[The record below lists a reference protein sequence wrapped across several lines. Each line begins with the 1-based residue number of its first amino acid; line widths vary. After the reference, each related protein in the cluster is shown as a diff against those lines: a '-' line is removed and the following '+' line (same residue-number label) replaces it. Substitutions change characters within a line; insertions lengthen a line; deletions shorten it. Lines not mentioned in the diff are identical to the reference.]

1 MTISHDNQKQV
12 QQELMVIQACPEP
25 VLQEPVFDKSKAS
38 FNFSDAAG
46 INGIFCNGRTK
57 TALGLWI

>member
-46 INGIFCNGRTK
+46 INGIFCNGRT
-57 TALGLWI
+57 L